1 MCLCFA
7 ALFCCPW
14 IGFAIE
20 GRVVEAGLAKGSALG
35 AIPLAGLVGLAVAQ
49 RMAWARLAPEIRREW
64 REGRVIPAAGAPRV
78 QLPARFVHRL
88 KRIEIDSQALVVS
101 RQAVLRSRGVADVE
115 RALWMRVEDWVVP
128 WSEIVE
134 WIVHTDMDDAD
145 FYRIRLRSGGYIDVS
160 RAPAQGAE
168 PALLDALRCAGS
180 CPIRLL
186 CDVD

>member
-20 GRVVEAGLAKGSALG
+20 GRVVEAGLAKGLALG
-35 AIPLAGLVGLAVAQ
+35 ALPLPRLVGLAVAQ

-88 KRIEIDSQALVVS
+88 KRIEINSQALVVS

-128 WSEIVE
+128 WSGVRR
-134 WIVHTDMDDAD
+134 VDRAHGHG
-145 FYRIRLRSGGYIDVS
+145 RCRLLSRPLAIGGYIDVS

-168 PALLDALRCAGS
+168 PALLDALRCTGV
-180 CPIRLL
+180 CPVRLL